1 MVKNNNNAVYGIYPS
16 LEDRVVV
23 ISGGSA
29 GIGAAM
35 VNAFAEQGSKVAFLD
50 IDTERAATLKSKLDF
65 TSKNEPYFIEC
76 DVRNIEQLQKSIKK
90 ISKTLGRIHT
100 LINNAGGNDRKPVND
115 IEIEDWEN
123 FQSLNIRHVLFAS
136 QAAFSDMKELKDGS
150 IINFTS
156 PTFRRR
162 KEGWAG
168 YAAAKAGIEGLS
180 RIIAREY
187 GEYGIRV
194 NSIMPGWTATEHHK
208 KYFLNKEVEHD
219 IMTTQCLKKFVQ
231 PEDIARMALF
241 LSADDSKFITAQV
254 FKGDAGL
261 V

>member
-136 QAAFSDMKELKDGS
+136 QVAFSAMKELKDGS

-156 PTFRRR
+156 PT
-162 KEGWAG
+162 
-168 YAAAKAGIEGLS
+168 
-180 RIIAREY
+180 
-187 GEYGIRV
+187 
-194 NSIMPGWTATEHHK
+194 SIPR
-208 KYFLNKEVEHD
+208 L
-219 IMTTQCLKKFVQ
+219 L
-231 PEDIARMALF
+231 
-241 LSADDSKFITAQV
+241 
-254 FKGDAGL
+254 
-261 V
+261 